1 MNDTIISVKDLYYA
15 YENADGADEQSYA
28 LRGVDL
34 DIKRGEF
41 VAVLGHNGCGKSTL
55 AKHLNAILLPLSG
68 KVYVDGIDTSEE
80 ERIYDIRQRVGMVF
94 QNPDNQIVAT
104 VVEEDVAFAPEN
116 LGVPPEEIR
125 LRVDDAL
132 LSVGML
138 DFKEHAPHQLSGGQK
153 QRVAIAGIIA
163 MRPECIVLDEPTA
176 MLDPK
181 GRREVL
187 KTIRKLNRTYGITT
201 ILITHYMDE
210 AAKADRVVVMDQGK
224 ILMDDTPHKIFS
236 RVEELRAIGLDVPQ
250 ASELALE
257 VRKMGYPFPEEIIN
271 ASECVEALAA
281 LLEERKA

>member
-116 LGVPPEEIR
+116 LGVQMCIRDRPP
-125 LRVDDAL
+125 L
-132 LSVGML
+132 LQ
-138 DFKEHAPHQLSGGQK
+138 EQHPWW
-153 QRVAIAGIIA
+153 
-163 MRPECIVLDEPTA
+163 
-176 MLDPK
+176 
-181 GRREVL
+181 
-187 KTIRKLNRTYGITT
+187 TITESNR
-201 ILITHYMDE
+201 
-210 AAKADRVVVMDQGK
+210 
-224 ILMDDTPHKIFS
+224 
-236 RVEELRAIGLDVPQ
+236 
-250 ASELALE
+250 
-257 VRKMGYPFPEEIIN
+257 
-271 ASECVEALAA
+271 
-281 LLEERKA
+281 